1 MKIKVDN
8 FELRVLINSLHE
20 MRNKLLSEKKDTDIV
35 DDIILKYMDLLKKCK

>member
-20 MRNKLLSEKKDTDIV
+20 MRKKLLSEKKDTDIV